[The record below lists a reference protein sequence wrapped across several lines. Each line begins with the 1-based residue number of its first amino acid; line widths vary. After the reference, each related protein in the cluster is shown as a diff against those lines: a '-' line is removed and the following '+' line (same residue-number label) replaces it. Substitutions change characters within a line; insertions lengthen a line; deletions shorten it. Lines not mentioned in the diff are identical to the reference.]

1 MFPGGEAEKIA
12 LSFVIKNSAQT
23 RMIMFHN
30 ILIYTQ
36 LGKELKN
43 ACTEMAMNTTNLQ

>member
-1 MFPGGEAEKIA
+1 MFPGGEAENST
-12 LSFVIKNSAQT
+12 LVCYQKNSAQT
-23 RMIMFHN
+23 RMIMSHD